1 MECSLKELSGILGIS
16 ERQIRSL
23 RNEHGILN
31 PASSGGRGRKCM
43 YRLEQCVPEY
53 IRFKVAGVTEG
64 GKGLVREREQA
75 EHERIK
81 KKISEIKLRRLKR
94 ELHEAKDVENF
105 LTDMLVAFRARLIT
119 IPQKLAPLVIA
130 ETDANHVRD
139 MIESEIF
146 EAIEE
151 LSEYDP
157 LKIDHTGT
165 MVDGEPEDDDVEED
179 EEEDDD

>member
-31 PASSGGRGRKCM
+31 PVSVAGRGRKNTFK
-43 YRLEQCVPEY
+43 LEQCVPEY
-53 IRFKVAGVTEG
+53 IRFKVAGVTDG

-81 KKISEIKLRRLKR
+81 KQISELKLRRLKR
-94 ELHEAKDVENF
+94 ELHEAKDVETF

-157 LKIDHTGT
+157 LKIDHAGSL
-165 MVDGEPEDDDVEED
+165 DDDEPEDDD